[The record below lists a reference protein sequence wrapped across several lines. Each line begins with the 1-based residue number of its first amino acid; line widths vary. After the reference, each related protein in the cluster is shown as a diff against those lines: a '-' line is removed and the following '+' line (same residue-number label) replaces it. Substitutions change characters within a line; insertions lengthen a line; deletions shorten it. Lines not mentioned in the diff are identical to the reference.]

1 MEYFLSIDIGASS
14 GRHIL
19 GFIENGK
26 LILEEVYRFSNSP
39 DRKDSRLSWDI
50 SRLLNEI
57 KNGIKKCVS
66 INKIP
71 VSMGID
77 TWGVDYV
84 LLDKDNKEILPVYCY
99 RDDRT
104 KDFFK
109 TPITNEELYSITGT
123 QFQPFN
129 TIYQLL
135 SDKASNR
142 LDEAENML
150 YLPEYFSYKL
160 TGKMAHEYTIAST
173 SGLVNANN
181 KQYDEDILSRLG
193 IKKDLLGRLE
203 QPGYCLGNFS
213 EEIKQ
218 ELGCDIKVI
227 LPATHDT
234 ASAVIASPGNEIYIS
249 SGTWSLLGIET
260 EPILSLEAK
269 DSHYSNEGS
278 ILGKVRFLK
287 NIMGLWMIQEVRHE
301 LNDAYEFHELA
312 ALAEKEN
319 HYDYAINVNSPE
331 FLNPNSMIDAIKNR
345 CQLDGAPI
353 PNTVG
358 EIAHCVYN
366 SLAHC
371 YETAVNELERITK
384 TKYNVINIIGG
395 GSKNDYLNRLTAK
408 YLNRTVYAGPCEA
421 TAIGNLLV
429 QIVTF
434 GSLKDYTEA
443 KKLVRKSF
451 NVKNY

>member
-26 LILEEVYRFSNSP
+26 IILEEVYRFPNSP
-39 DRKDSRLSWDI
+39 DRKDGHLYWDI
-50 SRLLNEI
+50 SRLFNEI
-57 KNGIKKCVS
+57 KEGIKKCVS
-66 INKIP
+66 LNKIP
-71 VSMGID
+71 VGMGID
-77 TWGVDYV
+77 AWGVDYV

-99 RDDRT
+99 RDGRT
-104 KDFFK
+104 KDFFE
-109 TPITNEELYSITGT
+109 TPITNEELYFITGT

-135 SDKASNR
+135 SDKASHR
-142 LDEAENML
+142 LDKAQNML

-160 TGKMAHEYTIAST
+160 TGKMAHEYTLAST
-173 SGLVNANN
+173 SGLVNA
-181 KQYDEDILSRLG
+181 KHQQYDKNILSCLG
-193 IKKDLLGRLE
+193 IKKELLGRLE
-203 QPGYCLGNFS
+203 QPGYCLGSFS

-249 SGTWSLLGIET
+249 SGTWSLLGIESQ
-260 EPILSLEAK
+260 PILSIEAK
-269 DSHYSNEGS
+269 DNHYSNEGS

-287 NIMGLWMIQEVRHE
+287 NIMGLWMIQEVRRE

-312 ALAEKEN
+312 SLAEKEN
-319 HYDYAINVNSPE
+319 HYDYAIDVNLPE

-345 CQLDGAPI
+345 CKLDGAPV

-358 EIAHCVYN
+358 ELAHCVYN
-366 SLAHC
+366 SLANC
-371 YETAVNELERITK
+371 YATAVDELERITK
-384 TKYNVINIIGG
+384 TKYNIINIIGG

-408 YLNRTVYAGPCEA
+408 YLNKKVYAGPSEA

-429 QIVTF
+429 QLVAW
-434 GSLKDYTEA
+434 GSLKDYTQA

-451 NVKNY
+451 DIKSY